1 MDILQSV
8 GLGIG
13 LSAACGFRVFL
24 PLLILSILGTA
35 GWVPLTSEGMSW
47 IATEP
52 AVLTFA
58 VASLLEI
65 IGYLVPWLDHAL
77 DTIATPAAV
86 VAGALVSVSTMV
98 DLPPLVRW
106 TVALI
111 AGGGVAGAI
120 QSVTVLARAKSTAF
134 TGGMANH
141 AIAIGELAGSL
152 LTAVG
157 AILFPV
163 VALVLV
169 LVGVFLLFRIRRWL
183 KRRRT
188 RASEA
193 VSNYHQS

>member
-1 MDILQSV
+1 MDILESI

-24 PLLILSILGTA
+24 PLLILSILGMA
-35 GWVPLTSEGMSW
+35 GWVPLTSEGVKW

-58 VASLLEI
+58 VASVLEI
-65 IGYLVPWLDHAL
+65 LGYLVPWLDHAL

-86 VAGALVSVSTMV
+86 AAGALVSVSTMV

-111 AGGGVAGAI
+111 AGGGVAGLV
-120 QSVTVLARAKSTAF
+120 QSLTVLARAKSTAF
-134 TGGMANH
+134 TGGFANH
-141 AIAIGELAGSL
+141 AIAIGELAGSI
-152 LTAVG
+152 LTTIG
-157 AILFPV
+157 AIVFPV

-169 LVGVFLLFRIRRWL
+169 LIGVFLLFRIRRWL
-183 KRRRT
+183 KRRRE
-188 RASEA
+188 SSHA
-193 VSNYHQS
+193 VTNYYKP

>member
-1 MDILQSV
+1 MGILESI

-24 PLLILSILGTA
+24 PLLILSILGSA
-35 GWVPLTSEGMSW
+35 GWVPMTSEGMKW

-52 AVLTFA
+52 AVLTFSI
-58 VASLLEI
+58 ASVLEI

-98 DLPPLVRW
+98 DLPPMVRW

-120 QSVTVLARAKSTAF
+120 QSVTVLARAKSTTF

-152 LTAVG
+152 LSVVG
-157 AILFPV
+157 ALLFPV
-163 VALVLV
+163 FALVLV
-169 LVGVFLLFRIRRWL
+169 LIGLFLLLRVRRWL
-183 KRRRT
+183 RRRQE
-188 RASEA
+188 RSFA
-193 VSNYHQS
+193 VSNYNKQ

>member
-1 MDILQSV
+1 MGILASI

-35 GWVPLTSEGMSW
+35 GWVPLTSEGMKW

-58 VASLLEI
+58 IASVLEI
-65 IGYLVPWLDHAL
+65 LGYLVPWLDHVL

-86 VAGALVSVSTMV
+86 IAGAVVSVSTMV

-120 QSVTVLARAKSTAF
+120 QSVTVLARAKSTTF
-134 TGGMANH
+134 TGGVANH

-152 LTAVG
+152 LTSIG

-169 LVGVFLLFRIRRWL
+169 LVGLFLLFRIRRWL
-183 KRRRT
+183 KRRREK
-188 RASEA
+188 SQA
-193 VSNYHQS
+193 VSNYYK

>member
-1 MDILQSV
+1 MEILESI

-24 PLLILSILGTA
+24 PLLTLSILGMA
-35 GWVPLTSEGMSW
+35 GWVPLTSEGTRW

-58 VASLLEI
+58 VASVLEI
-65 IGYLVPWLDHAL
+65 LGYLVPWLDHVL

-98 DLPPLVRW
+98 DLPPMVRW

-111 AGGGVAGAI
+111 AGGGVAGAV
-120 QSVTVLARAKSTAF
+120 QSVTVLARAKSTTF
-134 TGGMANH
+134 TGGIANH

-152 LTAVG
+152 LTTVG

-163 VALVLV
+163 LALILVL
-169 LVGVFLLFRIRRWL
+169 LGLFLLFRIRRWL
-183 KRRRT
+183 QRRRE
-188 RASEA
+188 RSQA
-193 VSNYHQS
+193 VSNYYKQ